1 MSLSPIPTDPKATD
15 DKGELTPAYRAWLA
29 SVYRWLVPL
38 GQFGTTAQR
47 PTKNLYVGQPYY
59 DTTLGL
65 PVWVHQV
72 SPSIIWHNGA
82 GAAV

>member
-1 MSLSPIPTDPKATD
+1 MSLAPIPTDPKATD
-15 DKGELTPAYRAWLA
+15 EGKLTPAYQSWFASIQRWLA
-29 SVYRWLVPL
+29 PV

-47 PTKNLYVGQPYY
+47 PTRNLYVGQGYY
-59 DTTLGL
+59 DTTLGY
-65 PVWVHQV
+65 PVWVHQA